1 MNLKPGF
8 RRLFVVLSVA
18 LLAAGI
24 ALDAERLW
32 SHAKTTT
39 IVTGPDGKEYEITH
53 PEGASDAE
61 ILAYAQQYS
70 EGASDAE
77 IIAHAQQ
84 NPERYAQL
92 SAEQLARL
100 QKGQRW
106 RVMRGRL
113 AWSWKVVRFTPISGG
128 IVALLWAGLFVVGW
142 VARGFT
148 SQPTP

>member
-1 MNLKPGF
+1 MNLKRGF
-8 RRLFVVLSVA
+8 RRLFVVLSV
-18 LLAAGI
+18 LVFGAGI
-24 ALDAERLW
+24 ALDAGKLW

-39 IVTGPDGKEYEITH
+39 IVTGPDGKEHKITH

-92 SAEQLARL
+92 SAEQLARWY
-100 QKGQRW
+100 KGQRW
-106 RVMRGRL
+106 RVVHGPV
-113 AWSWKVVRFTPISGG
+113 AWSWKDVRFTPIAAG
-128 IVALLWAGLFVVGW
+128 IVALLWAGFFAVRW
-142 VARGFT
+142 VARGFKG
-148 SQPTP
+148 